1 MEGIRAFSWKKLL
14 CGQVG
19 HPCEPMTPLDQ
30 INPVEVGERLR
41 IARDA
46 AGINQASAAAAIKVA
61 RTTLLAIEK
70 GERRV
75 RMRELQELAKMYGTS
90 VNALLRQE
98 AIQVDLAPRF
108 RKLAGSSDA
117 AADNAATLLAE
128 LATAE
133 VELENLLGFR
143 RAQNSQIGT

>member
-19 HPCEPMTPLDQ
+19 HPWEPMTPLDQ
-30 INPVEVGERLR
+30 TNPVEVGERLR

-46 AGINQASAAAAIKVA
+46 ADINQATAAAAIKVA

-75 RMRELQELAKMYGTS
+75 RMNELQQLAKLYGTS
-90 VNALLRQE
+90 VNALLRRE
-98 AIQVDLAPRF
+98 AVHVDLTPRF
-108 RKLAGSSDA
+108 RKLCG
-117 AADNAATLLAE
+117 N
-128 LATAE
+128 
-133 VELENLLGFR
+133 
-143 RAQNSQIGT
+143 

>member
-1 MEGIRAFSWKKLL
+1 MEGIRAFSRKKLL
-14 CGQVG
+14 RGQVG

-46 AGINQASAAAAIKVA
+46 AGINQATAAATIKVA
-61 RTTLLAIEK
+61 RTTLVAIEK

-75 RMRELQELAKMYGTS
+75 RMGELQQLAKMYGTS

-108 RKLAGSSDA
+108 RKVFGTSDA
-117 AADNAATLLAE
+117 AGDAAAKLMADLAK
-128 LATAE
+128 AE
-133 VELENLLGFR
+133 V
-143 RAQNSQIGT
+143 